1 MSRWWNSRILV
12 GFLPHGI
19 TVQEATGRIDNEPYS
34 GYWPAG
40 TQLGEFP
47 WSAGFAAL
55 DQWLSNVAPRR
66 SHIEVWLSSHY
77 ARYLVLPWSTD
88 LKRDSE
94 WQALAMARVEFIWGN
109 KVDWDIRLDR
119 LRFESS
125 CLVCAVDGQ
134 LTSALRALR
143 SPNGLAIK
151 SIQPHFS
158 ASFNELAAEVGDGP
172 TLIVSPEPDCI
183 TIGAADQGAWKHI
196 RTLPVSEESTLSVET
211 LVNRERL
218 ALGLPADCSVV
229 FGRQLGLALLHEAQ
243 G

>member
-12 GFLPHGI
+12 GFWPHGI
-19 TVQEATGRIDNEPYS
+19 TVQEATGRIDNEPYL

-40 TQLGEFP
+40 TQLGDFP

-66 SHIEVWLSSHY
+66 SHIEVRLSSHY
-77 ARYLVLPWSTD
+77 AQYLVLPWSTD
-88 LKRDSE
+88 LKRDTE
-94 WQALAMARVEFIWGN
+94 WQALAKARVEFIWGN
-109 KVDWDIRLDR
+109 KIDWDIRLDR

-125 CLVCAVDGQ
+125 CVVCAIDGQ
-134 LTSALRALR
+134 LTAALLALR
-143 SPNGLAIK
+143 SPIGLAIK

-158 ASFNELAAEVGDGP
+158 ASFNELAADVGDGP
-172 TLIVSPEPDCI
+172 TLIVSPELDCI
-183 TIGAADQGAWKHI
+183 TIGAADQGAWTHI
-196 RTLPVSEESTLSVET
+196 RTLPVSVDSSLAVDT

-229 FGRQLGLALLHEAQ
+229 YGRRLGPALPYETH